1 MKFLGIDLGWS
12 SGASGLCC
20 LEWSAGY
27 LHLLDLDRQQTT
39 VDILNWVDKWAAPT
53 QPAMIAVDAPTL
65 IPNLTG
71 MRLPDKLTHSHFG
84 RYHAGCYP
92 ANLGRPFAQRT
103 VEFGLSLEARGFTH
117 APLITPQALGRFQIE
132 VYPHPAIV
140 HLFGLTR
147 ILKYKKGKLAE
158 RRLELMRLRQY
169 ILDILPTL
177 EPTLNLSSSSLPLGA
192 SFLPE
197 IPATGAALKAVEDQL
212 DSLICAYVAAHW
224 WYWGIERNWVLG
236 DATNGYIVVPA
247 LFDSSATV
255 LKTQNS
261 TGVSV
266 AKWKAYQKL
275 IIR

>member
-27 LHLLDLDRQQTT
+27 LHLLDLDRQQATA
-39 VDILNWVDKWAAPT
+39 DILNWVDKWAAPT

-117 APLITPQALGRFQIE
+117 APMIVPQQLGRFQIE
-132 VYPHPAIV
+132 VFPHPAIV

-177 EPTLNLSSSSLPLGA
+177 EPTLNLSSSSVPLCA

-236 DATNGYIVVPA
+236 DATNGYIVIPA
-247 LFDSSATV
+247 LFDSSATQ

-266 AKWKAYQKL
+266 AK
-275 IIR
+275 

>member
-1 MKFLGIDLGWS
+1 VKSQLHDAMKFLGIDLGWT

-20 LEWSAGY
+20 LEWLDGY

-39 VDILNWVDKWAAPT
+39 TDILNWVDHWASPT

-65 IPNLTG
+65 IPNATG
-71 MRLPDKLTHSHFG
+71 MRLPDKLTHKHF
-84 RYHAGCYP
+84 RHYHAGCYP

-103 VEFGLSLEARGFTH
+103 VEFGLILEARGFAH
-117 APLITPQALGRFQIE
+117 APVIAAKKLGRFQIE

-140 HLFGLTR
+140 HLFALNR
-147 ILKYKKGKLAE
+147 ILKYKKGTLAE
-158 RRLELMRLRQY
+158 RRLELMKLRQH

-177 EPTLNLSSSSLPLGA
+177 EPRLNLSSSCVPLGA

-197 IPATGAALKAVEDQL
+197 IPATGAAFKAVEDQL

-236 DATNGYIVVPA
+236 NATTGYIVVPA
-247 LFDSSATV
+247 PFDGTT
-255 LKTQNS
+255 LPN
-261 TGVSV
+261 
-266 AKWKAYQKL
+266 
-275 IIR
+275 